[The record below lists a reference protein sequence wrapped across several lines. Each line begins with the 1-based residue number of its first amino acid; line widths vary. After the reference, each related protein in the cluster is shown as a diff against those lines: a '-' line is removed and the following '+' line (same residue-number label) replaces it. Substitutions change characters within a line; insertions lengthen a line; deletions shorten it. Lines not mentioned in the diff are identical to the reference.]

1 MSQLTGPTQTAGQ
14 NLFTTSSTQMHVLGE
29 RMVTPDGRVF
39 RYCKAGGTTL
49 VPGKLQ
55 QASAEDT
62 TNMQNLTTATVAVGD
77 LSVTTTTTVTLSANQ
92 VAGGYLVFT
101 QGTGGKGATYRIK
114 SHPAASAA
122 VVTFTLEDAVH
133 TAVTGTPKVDVI
145 PNPYDGV
152 IVNPTTASSCPVGVA
167 IYPITN
173 AQYGWLQTHGPVAC
187 LLDDQ
192 TGVVGTQLS
201 ASNQAAGAFEPFT
214 GVQATIGYCVTGV
227 ATTDYGMVFLTID

>member
-1 MSQLTGPTQTAGQ
+1 MSQLTGPTQEAGQ
-14 NLFTTSSTQMHVLGE
+14 NLFTTSATQYHVLGE
-29 RMVTPDGRVF
+29 RMMTPDGRVF

-62 TNMQNLTTATVAVGD
+62 SNMQNQAVSTVAVGD
-77 LSVTTTTTVTLSANQ
+77 VTVTTTGNITLTANQ
-92 VAGGYLVFT
+92 VAGGYLTFT

-114 SHPAASAA
+114 SHPAAIGATCA
-122 VVTFTLEDAVH
+122 FTLEDAIH
-133 TAVTGTPKVDVI
+133 TAVTGSPKIDVI

-152 IVNPTTASSCPVGVA
+152 VVNPTTASSCPVGVA

-173 AQYGWLQTHGPVAC
+173 AQYGWIQTHGPVAC

-201 ASNQAAGAFEPFT
+201 ASNQAAGAFEPFA
-214 GVQATIGYCVTGV
+214 GVQAAIGYCMTGV
-227 ATTDYGMVFLTID
+227 ATTDYGFVFLTLD